1 MGMTSSDVRRRFVE
15 FWLARDHRRVPSAP
29 LVPHDDPT
37 LLFTSA
43 GMVQFKKYYSGAIA
57 LPFRRA
63 VTVQKCLR
71 VTDIEDVGRTPRHD
85 TFFEMLGHFS
95 FGDYFKREAIQWNW
109 EFFTRELG
117 IDPERL
123 TASVFERD
131 DEAYRIWRD
140 VVGLPPERIVRL
152 TAKDNFWGPAGGTGA
167 CGPCSELYFDLGPEL
182 DPRPEARAGDDTD
195 RFVEV
200 GNFVFPQFDR
210 QADGTDLPL
219 KNRGIDT
226 GIGLERLVMV
236 VQGKTSIFQ
245 TDLFRPL
252 VDEAAR
258 VAGVA
263 YEGREVALHIIA
275 DHARALTFALG
286 EGVLPS
292 NEGRGYV
299 IRRLIRRAAVQG
311 WNLGLREPFL
321 HRLVDHVVEMMRE
334 PYPEVAEGRDRV
346 ALALRGE
353 EERFGETLDQSI
365 AKLEALIAEVERG
378 GARDVPGE
386 QAFVLHDT
394 YGLPL
399 EVTVD
404 MARGRGL
411 TVDHAG
417 FERCMAEQKE
427 RSRASASFAL
437 KSDEL
442 VWHTVREGA
451 GTEFRGYEEESCTGH
466 VLRWA
471 PLPGGEALVV
481 LDRTP
486 LYGES
491 GGQVGDTGELRQ
503 DGFTLEVRD
512 ALREGSEIRH
522 RVGLAADAAERLSRP
537 DAIWTATIDRE
548 RRAAIRRHHTAT
560 HLLQAALRRV
570 LGKHVAQAGSR
581 VAPDRFRFDFTH
593 VSALTS
599 EQRLEV
605 ERIANQAILANL
617 PVAIRYSTYDEAVR
631 DGVTALFGE
640 KYDAGR
646 VRRVKIAEVSE
657 ELCGGIHVA
666 ATGEIGALLILE
678 ESAVA
683 AGTRRIEAVCGLVAL
698 QQVQGMREGLGTLR
712 RLLGTTVE
720 EAPAKIQHLQEE
732 IARLRKDLSRARA
745 GEGVAELDR
754 LLASAETIG
763 DARFAV
769 GEIDAESVNALRETG
784 DLIRKRIGRGGAL
797 LAAAI
802 GKKTSFLAVVTDD
815 LVAEG
820 KLKADAI
827 VRRVAGLTGG
837 NGGGRPQMALGGAG
851 DKAPVAEAL
860 DEARRLFRQMLG

>member
-1 MGMTSSDVRRRFVE
+1 MTSSEVRRRFVE
-15 FWLARDHRRVPSAP
+15 FWLARDHHRVPSAP
-29 LVPHDDPT
+29 LVPRDDPT

-43 GMVQFKKYYSGAIA
+43 GMVQFKKYYSGSVP

-95 FGDYFKREAIQWNW
+95 FGDYFKPEAIVWNW

-123 TASVFERD
+123 TASVFEQD
-131 DEAYRIWRD
+131 HEAYRIWRD
-140 VVGLPPERIVRL
+140 VVGLPPERIVHL

-200 GNFVFPQFDR
+200 GNLVFPQFDR
-210 QADGTDLPL
+210 QADGSDLPL
-219 KNRGIDT
+219 QNRGIDT

-245 TDLFRPL
+245 TDLFWPL
-252 VDEAAR
+252 VEEAAR

-263 YEGREVALHIIA
+263 YAGHEIALHIIA
-275 DHARALTFALG
+275 DHARALSFALS

-311 WNLGLREPFL
+311 WNLGRREPFL
-321 HRLVDHVVEMMRE
+321 HRLVDRVVEMMRE
-334 PYPEVAEGRDRV
+334 PYPEVAEGRERTV
-346 ALALRGE
+346 LALRGE

-365 AKLEALIAEVERG
+365 AKLQDLIGEVERN
-378 GARDVPGE
+378 GAKEVPGE
-386 QAFVLHDT
+386 AAFLLHDT

-404 MARGRGL
+404 FSRGRGL
-411 TVDHAG
+411 TVDHVG
-417 FERCMAEQKE
+417 FERCMTEQKE

-437 KSDEL
+437 RTDTLE
-442 VWHTVREGA
+442 WRTVCEGA
-451 GTEFRGYEEESCTGH
+451 GTEFRGYDEETSEAR

-471 PLPGGEALVV
+471 PLPDGEALVV

-486 LYGES
+486 FYGES
-491 GGQVGDTGELRQ
+491 GGQVGDTGRLRH
-503 DGFTLEVRD
+503 DDLALEVRD
-512 ALREGSEIRH
+512 TLCEGSEIRH
-522 RVGLAADAAERLSRP
+522 RVSLVPGATERLSRR
-537 DAIWTATIDRE
+537 DAVWEAVIDGE

-560 HLLQAALRRV
+560 HLLQSALRRV
-570 LGKHVAQAGSR
+570 LGQHVAQAGSR
-581 VAPDRFRFDFTH
+581 VAPDRLRFDFTH
-593 VSALTS
+593 FAALTP
-599 EQRLEV
+599 EQRREV
-605 ERIANQAILANL
+605 ERLANDAIVRNL
-617 PVAIRYSTYDEAVR
+617 PVGIRYSTYDEAVR

-640 KYDAGR
+640 KYDIDR
-646 VRRVKIAEVSE
+646 VRRVKVAGLSE
-657 ELCGGIHVA
+657 ELCGGTHVA

-698 QQVQGMREGLGTLR
+698 KQTQAMREGLGALR
-712 RLLGTTVE
+712 RLLGTTIE
-720 EAPAKIQHLQEE
+720 EAPTKIQHLQEE
-732 IARLRKDLSRARA
+732 IIRLRKDLSRARA
-745 GEGVAELDR
+745 GEGSAELDR
-754 LLASAETIG
+754 VLAGAEIIG
-763 DARFAV
+763 DARFVV
-769 GEIDAESVNALRETG
+769 GGIQAESVNALREAG
-784 DLIRKRIGRGGAL
+784 DQIRKRLGRGGAL
-797 LAAAI
+797 LAATI
-802 GKKTSFLAVVTDD
+802 GEKTSFLAVVTDD
-815 LVAEG
+815 LVREG
-820 KLKADAI
+820 KLKADEI

-837 NGGGRPQMALGGAG
+837 SGGGRPQMALGGAG
-851 DKAPVAEAL
+851 EKAPVAEAL
-860 DEARRLFRQMLG
+860 EEARRLFRQSLG